1 MQEANWCRS
10 IAGFVNFDD
19 DRVTWQPVE
28 RHQYVVRAHHHRP
41 NERSAALVLNDEG
54 FLVGLSPSLA
64 PRAMVPID
72 FGLAGDGRK
81 R

>member
-1 MQEANWCRS
+1 MQEADWCRS

-19 DRVTWQPVE
+19 DRVTWQPVD
-28 RHQYVVRAHHHRP
+28 RHHYVARPHYHRP

-54 FLVGLSPSLA
+54 FVVDLSPSLA

-72 FGLAGDGRK
+72 FGLAGDGWK